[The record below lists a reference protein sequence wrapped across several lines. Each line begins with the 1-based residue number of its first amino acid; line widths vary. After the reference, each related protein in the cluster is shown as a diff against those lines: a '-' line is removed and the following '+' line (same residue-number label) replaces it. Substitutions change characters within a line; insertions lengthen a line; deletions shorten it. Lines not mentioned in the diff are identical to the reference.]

1 MRWLFVAVVAVGCGS
16 SETPQSTG
24 SQAETPRTPSVVA
37 DAAVAP
43 PPYPADVT
51 SLRLRRSIVVRFEPR
66 VDAKQIGTIEE
77 GTRVQWKRAQVGPGC
92 PRWIEIE
99 PRGWICDKYL
109 EPTNKPPLGEPRP
122 KLAEGEIVPG
132 VYGKV
137 AGSGAVAIKGRTT
150 RHLAGSVTVRK
161 MADVEQGGRK
171 YWKTSS
177 GELIP
182 ASKIILHTPST
193 FAGVPVESLPIA
205 WAQSRK
211 DMAAKIPV
219 REAPDA
225 KAKIV
230 DKLAPRTVLVPGVDQ
245 GAFTSIG
252 DGRWVATTDLHVAR
266 TDDPPDDLDD
276 STPQSSKW
284 IDVDLDQQIAVAYE
298 GRKPVYATMVASGNP
313 KWPTPAGVYRIW
325 LKFDETDMNGQMGD
339 EQAYS
344 VATVPWTMFF
354 ARDFAFHTAYW
365 HDRFGEARSHGCVN
379 VSPRDARWLWEWAAP
394 DVPAGWSMSGGISE
408 RPGSLVKIHSATA
421 PAPEYRG
428 YAKVVHEARIS
439 RLPMPEAV
447 EPEATA
453 TPVVDAGMQTEASET
468 RR

>member
-1 MRWLFVAVVAVGCGS
+1 MRWFLVAALAVGCGS
-16 SETPQSTG
+16 PETPQAPG
-24 SQAETPRTPSVVA
+24 SRNESPQSPPTILDAGVPS
-37 DAAVAP
+37 

-77 GTRVQWKRAQVGPGC
+77 GTRVSWKRAETGPGC

-109 EPTNKPPLGEPRP
+109 EPTSKPPLGEPRP

-137 AGSGAVAIKGRTT
+137 AGSGAVAIKGRSS
-150 RHLAGSVTVRK
+150 RRLAGSVTVRK

-182 ASKIILHTPST
+182 ASKIILHTPSP
-193 FAGVPVESLPIA
+193 FAGVAVESLPMA

-211 DMAAKIPV
+211 DLTAKVAV

-225 KAKIV
+225 KAKITE
-230 DKLAPRTVLVPGVDQ
+230 KLPPRTVVVPGLDQ
-245 GAFTSIG
+245 GAFISIG
-252 DGRWVATTDLHVAR
+252 DKRWVAGSDLHVAR
-266 TDDPPDDLDD
+266 VAEPPDDLDE
-276 STPQSSKW
+276 SSPAAAKW
-284 IDVDLDQQIAVAYE
+284 IDVDLDEQVAVAYE
-298 GRKPVYATMVASGNP
+298 GRRPVYATLVASGNP

-354 ARDFAFHTAYW
+354 ARDLAFHAAYW
-365 HDRFGEARSHGCVN
+365 HDRFGEARSHGCIN
-379 VSPRDARWLWEWAAP
+379 VSPRDARWLWEWASP
-394 DVPAGWSMSGGISE
+394 DVPPGWSMSGGIAE
-408 RPGSLVKIHSATA
+408 RPGSLVKIHSAAT

-428 YAKVVHEARIS
+428 YAKVVHEARVT
-439 RLPMPEAV
+439 RTPVPEAV

-453 TPVVDAGMQTEASET
+453 APITDAGVP
-468 RR
+468 